1 MGGRA
6 EGSRAT
12 FGSRLPARRSL
23 THTLVAV
30 LSCHWYGLSPD
41 VRLIRPELS
50 GVAFGTLLSDVGGV
64 VRASFRFFPESR
76 ASDHARVLDL
86 LRDNGVEP
94 DLSPSSDSPS
104 LAVFGSQTADLIEY
118 LRDGANRCACVLA
131 VCVSGS
137 SPPSSLCWTLI
148 SAGAADVYWWHGSR
162 DAPAE
167 IHARLERWHV
177 IDTARRSD
185 VVRDHMIGASRAWIA
200 VLREL
205 IEIAMFGTNS
215 CLLEGESGTGKEL
228 AARLIHTLDRR
239 ENKKELVIVDCST
252 LVPEL
257 SGSEFF
263 GHERGA
269 YTGAVGGRDGAF
281 ALANG
286 GTLFLDEVGELPHSL
301 QAQLLRLI
309 QEGTYKRVG
318 GNEWRRTEFRLVCA
332 TNRDL
337 NLEVNSGRFRSDLY
351 HRIAGAVVRMPP
363 LRERRADI
371 LPLAHHF
378 LNDLLPDQGKIAI
391 APAVE
396 SWLLERDYGGNVRE
410 LRQVVARMCRRH
422 AGPGPFTPGD
432 VAAEDRPATACA
444 GSDWRADAL
453 EHAIERALRDGA
465 SLKEIGREAANC
477 AIRLALASA
486 GGNLHLAAQQLEVT
500 DRALQIRRSVQ
511 RESGDPLPTGRVA
524 GAKPRVRS

>member
-1 MGGRA
+1 M
-6 EGSRAT
+6 
-12 FGSRLPARRSL
+12 
-23 THTLVAV
+23 
-30 LSCHWYGLSPD
+30 
-41 VRLIRPELS
+41 
-50 GVAFGTLLSDVGGV
+50 AFGTRYEFVGGA
-64 VRASFRFFPESR
+64 VRAACRFFPEFS
-76 ASDHARVLDL
+76 ASDHASILAL
-86 LRDNGVEP
+86 LRENGVEP
-94 DLSPSSDSPS
+94 DLSAASELLS
-104 LAVFGSQTADLIEY
+104 LAIFGAQTADLIEF
-118 LRDGANRCACVLA
+118 LQDRANLCACVLA

-137 SPPSSLCWTLI
+137 APPASLCWTLI
-148 SAGAADVYWWHGSR
+148 SAGAADVYWWHASR
-162 DAPAE
+162 DAPGE
-167 IHARLERWHV
+167 IRARLERWQA
-177 IDTARRSD
+177 IDSARTSD
-185 VVRDHMIGASRAWIA
+185 LVRDHMIGASRAWIG

-205 IEIAMFGTNS
+205 IEIAMFSANS

-228 AARLIHTLDRR
+228 AARLIHTLDNRID
-239 ENKKELVIVDCST
+239 KKELVIVDCST

-269 YTGAVGGRDGAF
+269 YTGATGGRDGAF

-318 GNEWRRTEFRLVCA
+318 GNEWRRTEFRLICA

-337 NLEVNSGRFRSDLY
+337 KLDVSSGRFRSDLY

-371 LPLAHHF
+371 LSLARYF
-378 LNDLLPDQGKIAI
+378 LNRLMPDGANIPF

-396 SWLLERDYGGNVRE
+396 SWLLERDYTGNVRE

-432 VAAEDRPATACA
+432 LAAEDRPVPARA
-444 GSDWRADAL
+444 GLDWRADPL
-453 EHAIERALRDGA
+453 EQAIRQALRDGA
-465 SLKEIGREAANC
+465 SLKAIGREAANC
-477 AIRLALASA
+477 AIRLALDLA
-486 GGNLHLAAQQLEVT
+486 GGNLHLAAQQLGVT
-500 DRALQIRRSVQ
+500 DRALQIRRSVE
-511 RESGDPLPTGRVA
+511 RESGDRPSKGQSATATG
-524 GAKPRVRS
+524 